1 MSFARRP
8 EIRFHSEVNLQ
19 VTALEPTAAAL
30 RQVGGFGHFL
40 DPQRMPIEG
49 ARLVLAACGHG
60 QLHMIYAR
68 NSHTFLR
75 PRSACSAKV
84 MATYYYHR
92 MKTILITGGTRGI
105 GRATAL
111 LCAHHG
117 WNVALNYVRDSNAAE
132 DTASEVRA
140 AGGRAATLRG
150 DVAVES
156 DVIAMFGEAES
167 KLGPLDGVVIN
178 AGIVA
183 PSLPLADMDA
193 ARLKRMFEV
202 NVYGAYLCARESA
215 RRLSKDRGGHG
226 GSVVLVSSAASRLG
240 SPFEYV
246 DYAGSKG
253 AIDTLTIGLAKEL
266 APQGVRVNAV
276 RPGLIETDIHA
287 SGGQPDRAKR
297 LGVATP
303 MCRAGRP
310 DEVAEAIVWLLSD
323 RASYTTGALLDVAGG
338 R

>member
-1 MSFARRP
+1 
-8 EIRFHSEVNLQ
+8 
-19 VTALEPTAAAL
+19 
-30 RQVGGFGHFL
+30 
-40 DPQRMPIEG
+40 
-49 ARLVLAACGHG
+49 
-60 QLHMIYAR
+60 
-68 NSHTFLR
+68 
-75 PRSACSAKV
+75 
-84 MATYYYHR
+84 
-92 MKTILITGGTRGI
+92 MKTIFITGGTRGI

-111 LCAHHG
+111 LCARQG
-117 WNVALNYVRDSNAAE
+117 WNVALNYVRDAGAAAE
-132 DTASEVRA
+132 TARA
-140 AGGRAATLRG
+140 IGEAGGAALTLRG

-156 DVIAMFGEAES
+156 EVETMFSDAES
-167 KLGPLDGVVIN
+167 NFGRLDGVVIN

-183 PSLPLADMDA
+183 PSSSLADMDA

-215 RRLSKDRGGHG
+215 RRLSKDRGGNG

-297 LGVATP
+297 LGASSP
-303 MCRAGRP
+303 IGRAGRP
-310 DEVAEAIVWLLSD
+310 EEVAEAIYWLLSEA
-323 RASYTTGALLDVAGG
+323 ASYTTGALLDVAGG